1 MLMIKTILAGAGL
14 AGLAC
19 FTACNQ
25 GQSSSGAASTP
36 DAVAANVDSTVNPA
50 QDFFDYAN
58 GGWIKRNPIPSEYS
72 SWGIGN
78 LVQEELY
85 KRLRIINEKAVEN
98 PADPISKKIAA
109 FWKSGMDSV
118 RINAD
123 GIKPIENEL
132 KEINAVSNTQQL
144 VQLASK
150 LNIQMTSMC
159 DLYIAQD
166 AKNSEA
172 IAVQLNQG
180 GLGLPNR
187 DYYFNTDARTTKI
200 REAYP
205 GHIAKMLQFTGLDSN
220 AARSAAT
227 AILQLETL
235 LAKSSRKLE
244 DLRDP
249 EANYHKMAVTSLK
262 KIAGNI
268 DWNDF
273 LQQQGITRYADTV
286 IVGQPEFYTALSNAV
301 KSQPLENWKNYL
313 KWQLIRGAAAQLS
326 DTISN
331 TNFAFYGTLMRGQ
344 DKQKPRWK
352 RVLDAEEEA
361 MGEALGQLFVK
372 EFFDATA
379 KKRYENLVESI
390 RAELKIRIEKLA
402 WMSDSTKQ
410 KALYKLSKITKK

>member
-180 GLGLPNR
+180 DWGFRTAITTSIPTHVLQKSERHIPATSRKCYSSRGSTAMPHAVLLQLFCSWKHYWPNR
-187 DYYFNTDARTTKI
+187 AESWKTFVTPRLTTIKW
-200 REAYP
+200 
-205 GHIAKMLQFTGLDSN
+205 
-220 AARSAAT
+220 
-227 AILQLETL
+227 L
-235 LAKSSRKLE
+235 L
-244 DLRDP
+244 P
-249 EANYHKMAVTSLK
+249 V
-262 KIAGNI
+262 
-268 DWNDF
+268 
-273 LQQQGITRYADTV
+273 
-286 IVGQPEFYTALSNAV
+286 
-301 KSQPLENWKNYL
+301 
-313 KWQLIRGAAAQLS
+313 
-326 DTISN
+326 
-331 TNFAFYGTLMRGQ
+331 
-344 DKQKPRWK
+344 
-352 RVLDAEEEA
+352 
-361 MGEALGQLFVK
+361 
-372 EFFDATA
+372 
-379 KKRYENLVESI
+379 
-390 RAELKIRIEKLA
+390 
-402 WMSDSTKQ
+402 
-410 KALYKLSKITKK
+410 

>member
-1 MLMIKTILAGAGL
+1 
-14 AGLAC
+14 
-19 FTACNQ
+19 
-25 GQSSSGAASTP
+25 
-36 DAVAANVDSTVNPA
+36 
-50 QDFFDYAN
+50 
-58 GGWIKRNPIPSEYS
+58 
-72 SWGIGN
+72 
-78 LVQEELY
+78 
-85 KRLRIINEKAVEN
+85 
-98 PADPISKKIAA
+98 
-109 FWKSGMDSV
+109 
-118 RINAD
+118 
-123 GIKPIENEL
+123 
-132 KEINAVSNTQQL
+132 
-144 VQLASK
+144 
-150 LNIQMTSMC
+150 
-159 DLYIAQD
+159 
-166 AKNSEA
+166 
-172 IAVQLNQG
+172 
-180 GLGLPNR
+180 
-187 DYYFNTDARTTKI
+187 
-200 REAYP
+200 
-205 GHIAKMLQFTGLDSN
+205 
-220 AARSAAT
+220 
-227 AILQLETL
+227 
-235 LAKSSRKLE
+235 
-244 DLRDP
+244 
-249 EANYHKMAVTSLK
+249 MAVTSLK